1 MSRRSNTGTSADM
14 GYYIQNNAGSA
25 ISGPA
30 VMSTTSLAQTPVYY
44 FGAGNSWANAGGL
57 GNTATNF
64 LSGTLNFAFLGPG
77 LSNTQLQSL
86 FTLITTYNGI
96 LGR

>member
-1 MSRRSNTGTSADM
+1 M
-14 GYYIQNNAGSA
+14 GFYVENNAGSA
-25 ISGPA
+25 INGPT
-30 VMSTTSLAQTPVYY
+30 VMSTTSFSPSPLWYL
-44 FGAGNSWANAGGL
+44 GAANSWASSNGVGNNAV
-57 GNTATNF
+57 NF
-64 LSGTLNFAFLGPG
+64 YDGTLNFAFIGPG